1 MFLSKEEIAKIGFK
15 SVGENVLLS
24 DKASIYNAANIS
36 IGDNSRIDDFCILSA
51 GVGGIDIGKNVHVS
65 CYASL
70 IGAGNITLRNYS
82 CVSVRC
88 SVFSSTDD
96 FTNLYFTNPTVDI
109 SQRNVFTKDV
119 EIGVNAVIGAGS
131 VVLPGVKVGEGSS
144 VGAMSLLKISIP
156 PFTIW
161 GGIPAKFIKSRI

>member
-1 MFLSKEEIAKIGFK
+1 MFLSKEEISKIGFK

-24 DKASIYNAANIS
+24 DKASIYNPGNIS
-36 IGDNSRIDDFCILSA
+36 IGSNSRIDDFCILSA
-51 GVGGIDIGKNVHVS
+51 GVGGIEIGSHVHVS

-70 IGAGNITLRNYS
+70 IGAGKITLKNYS

-96 FTNLYFTNPTVDI
+96 FSSICFTNPTVDI

-131 VVLPGVKVGEGSS
+131 VVLPGVIVGEGSS
-144 VGAMSLLKISIP
+144 VGAMSLLKVSIP
-156 PFTIW
+156 KFTIW
-161 GGIPAKFIKSRI
+161 AGIPAKFIKPRI